1 MSAYLRSGG
10 VETDL
15 QKHGLDIA
23 DDPGGLGVDAASDPI
38 VERLRRVGAIVG
50 PTTYFGS
57 MPASRNRRTGPLR
70 RH

>member
-1 MSAYLRSGG
+1 MARLMCPRASAAGA

-50 PTTYFGS
+50 LTRYFLA
-57 MPASRNRRTGPLR
+57 MLAA
-70 RH
+70 